1 MTLLLRESFALV
13 AARLAAGA
21 IATVLL
27 LDVVPG
33 IAVGV
38 VVVDRCFDRVPGAC
52 LGHGWPPFE
61 RAGYRP
67 PGAEGHVMI
76 STGARS
82 S

>member
-1 MTLLLRESFALV
+1 
-13 AARLAAGA
+13 
-21 IATVLL
+21 
-27 LDVVPG
+27 
-33 IAVGV
+33 
-38 VVVDRCFDRVPGAC
+38 VPGAC